1 MENVTE
7 SSRYIVPNVR
17 ICPANK
23 PNDNPIYLM
32 LMAIYSIRANTAPQ
46 LWLKYIRFP
55 FLRREGKRP
64 SRNP

>member
-17 ICPANK
+17 ICLANK
-23 PNDNPIYLM
+23 PNNNPIYLM

-46 LWLKYIRFP
+46 FAWHIH
-55 FLRREGKRP
+55 G
-64 SRNP
+64 